1 MALLNILTYPDK
13 RLHRIAKPVAA
24 IDEHIRKLVRD
35 MFDTMYH
42 ADGMG
47 LAATQVNVHKQIV
60 VIDVSDTRDQP
71 LTLINPE
78 IVWRSTE
85 TSAGREGCLS
95 VPDVFENVERA
106 AAVTVK
112 AQDIEG
118 NNFTLKAD
126 DWLAVCVQHELDHL
140 LGKVFVEYLPT
151 QKRNRIKSKL
161 LAEAR

>member
-13 RLHRIAKPVAA
+13 RLHKIAKPVASV
-24 IDEHIRKLVRD
+24 DDSIRKLVRD
-35 MFDTMYH
+35 MFDTMYR

-47 LAATQVNVHKQIV
+47 LAATQINVHKQIV

-78 IVWRSTE
+78 ITWRSAEKTV
-85 TSAGREGCLS
+85 GREGCLS

-106 AAVTVK
+106 AEIIVK
-112 AQDIEG
+112 AQDIQG
-118 NNFTLKAD
+118 NGFTLKAD

-140 LGKVFVEYLPT
+140 AGKVFVEYLPT
-151 QKRNRIKSKL
+151 QKRHRIKAKL
-161 LAEAR
+161 LAESR